1 MRGAAGEARFPM
13 QTKGTLET
21 PASSPQPIDPRTRR
35 LRHAAGAGMA
45 GDLQFSLA
53 VPLENSSSE
62 EALGDT
68 TAVLIVHSPRSRKKR
83 GGAPTHRR
91 RNGVL
96 PPPPAGDQAAAAL
109 PATNAA
115 LSYTSSQARR
125 ASAARVAPSPP
136 CMR

>member
-1 MRGAAGEARFPM
+1 M
-13 QTKGTLET
+13 T
-21 PASSPQPIDPRTRR
+21 
-35 LRHAAGAGMA
+35 

-68 TAVLIVHSPRSRKKR
+68 TVLIVHSPRSRTKR
-83 GGAPTHRR
+83 GEAPNHRRRCRR
-91 RNGVL
+91 RNGV
-96 PPPPAGDQAAAAL
+96 PPTPAGDEAAAAL

-125 ASAARVAPSPP
+125 ASAARAAPSPP